1 MATGRDIGGAFGS
14 QESAEPRSPG
24 DAADG
29 GPSEVD
35 LRSGGFIRVAN
46 LLAAGAG
53 LDLVLDAIARLLLE
67 STPHTRASLT
77 LWDAEQRTLT
87 MAVSRGDAPVPQ
99 GVVLP
104 YDLAS
109 PELRQAVD
117 SGLVVVADYD
127 EPDAAAERGPG
138 KFSSHASLI
147 APILYGPR
155 LLGVLSVDDPGERR
169 EFTGRDRDVITGLVS
184 QAAAAIELARLLE
197 REREAATLGAALAEV
212 DALVHS
218 SLDTDAIT
226 SRALAAGATAIG
238 AETGAVIG
246 LDRDG
251 WVTWQSH
258 NFEPSVVGVRL
269 SNEENPHGV
278 HAVATGETVAVDDA
292 FEDPRVN
299 NEFMKGYGLRS
310 VIVAPITVHGRAVAG
325 LYYNYN
331 SSLHRFSL
339 PEIDF
344 VGRVAS
350 AMSVALQN
358 AELFDRERER
368 LVRAETVSGLLELAA
383 SNQAAS
389 GFAERAL
396 DFAIGHLGADA
407 ATLWSIDEAGQVLT
421 STASSGLGA
430 PGEFSAMF
438 ADGIGID
445 EPYAVAQAYREH
457 RALAFGGGSPDAIPE
472 RVSEAYARFAF
483 DVGTLVVLPV
493 RGVSSRVGA
502 LTLRLARAAHVE
514 RDRHRVLQL
523 ACPGDRHRDGERTA
537 CREREAPA
545 HAFGAAQRGRG
556 GGFTVVDPHRGLAG
570 CDRPGE
576 RAAGLR
582 RRRSLHA

>member
-1 MATGRDIGGAFGS
+1 MDGGFGS
-14 QESAEPRSPG
+14 QGSAEPRRLG
-24 DAADG
+24 DAVDR

-35 LRSGGFIRVAN
+35 LQSGGFIRIAN

-77 LWDAEQRTLT
+77 LWDAGQRTLT
-87 MAVSRGDAPVPQ
+87 MAVSRGDSPVPH

-104 YDLAS
+104 YEHAS

-117 SGLVVVADYD
+117 SGLVVVAEYD
-127 EPDAAAERGPG
+127 EPDAAVGGPG
-138 KFSSHASLI
+138 KFSSRASLI

-169 EFTGRDRDVITGLVS
+169 EFTGRDREVITGLVS

-197 REREAATLGAALAEV
+197 REREAARLGAALAEV

-226 SRALAAGATAIG
+226 SQALAAGATAIG

-269 SNEENPHGV
+269 SNDENPHGV

-299 NEFMKGYGLRS
+299 SEFMKAYGLRS
-310 VIVAPITVHGRAVAG
+310 VIVAPITLRGRAVAG

-331 SSLHRFSL
+331 SSLHRFSQ

-350 AMSVALQN
+350 ALSVALQN

-383 SNQAAS
+383 SNQAVS

-438 ADGIGID
+438 ADGLGID
-445 EPYAVAQAYREH
+445 EPYAVARAYREQK
-457 RALAFGGGSPDAIPE
+457 ALAFGGGESRCDSGAC
-472 RVSEAYARFAF
+472 
-483 DVGTLVVLPV
+483 V
-493 RGVSSRVGA
+493 RGLCEVRIRRWHPGGPAGARGIVSGRRAHV
-502 LTLRLARAAHVE
+502 RLARAAHVQ
-514 RDRHRVLQL
+514 RDGHRFLQL
-523 ACPGDRHRDGERTA
+523 ACPGDRHRDGERSA

-545 HAFGAAQRGRG
+545 HAVGAA
-556 GGFTVVDPHRGLAG
+556 
-570 CDRPGE
+570 
-576 RAAGLR
+576 
-582 RRRSLHA
+582 